1 MFFAVVWIGSS
12 VLFFAV
18 LGPVISGL
26 TPASRAEFMV
36 KFFPK
41 MERFLNLVVPLLLL
55 SGAALFAAMSWGGS
69 LGLDTWSISVLAG
82 GTLGLVTYLF
92 ALAKLVPAAR
102 KVTLLLQS
110 GGSKEE
116 LMDAQRSVGRASMIE
131 LVLMLVAFTAIVAAG
146 FL

>member
-1 MFFAVVWIGSS
+1 M
-12 VLFFAV
+12 
-18 LGPVISGL
+18 
-26 TPASRAEFMV
+26 
-36 KFFPK
+36 
-41 MERFLNLVVPLLLL
+41 
-55 SGAALFAAMSWGGS
+55 
-69 LGLDTWSISVLAG
+69 
-82 GTLGLVTYLF
+82 VTYFF